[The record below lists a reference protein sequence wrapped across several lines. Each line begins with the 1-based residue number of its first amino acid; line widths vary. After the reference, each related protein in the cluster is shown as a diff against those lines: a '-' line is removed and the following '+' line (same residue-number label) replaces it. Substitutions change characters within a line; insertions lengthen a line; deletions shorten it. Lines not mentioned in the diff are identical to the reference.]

1 MHRLRLKDQA
11 FEDKNALVAR
21 WFFFCL
27 GHVPTVPALSTVVVR
42 VPTRLRIDIHSTTRR
57 RNKVAPRKK
66 PLPT

>member
-11 FEDKNALVAR
+11 FEDKKRTCGAMV
-21 WFFFCL
+21 FFLPWACSY
-27 GHVPTVPALSTVVVR
+27 TVPALSTVVR

-57 RNKVAPRKK
+57 RNKVATRKK